1 MPIVNA
7 SHKATWNKT
16 SQHVARQA
24 HLGNTYTPEV
34 FASYMVRTF
43 LHHDLVA
50 SLKEPNER
58 WLEPAVGAGAFY
70 FAILD
75 WVVEQ
80 GEDPWRFALRFDALD
95 VDAQAIEVFRTKVRQ
110 WFDAHGCA
118 EQDVALLPI
127 YHGSL
132 ATFAAPD
139 TGYRGIIANPPY
151 LSPARWSKEPAERQR
166 LLREW
171 QAACPGVSDP
181 RSDLYVYFFEWAH
194 THLMTGGVSV
204 FLCSDTWL
212 EREFGAHLRAQFR
225 DAPELHLSQI
235 AVWPWAS
242 VFRDDTCPVVTVVR
256 RQAVNGGAD
265 AKKSPTQLQV
275 FEGDPVTGTPVAYRD
290 GTSPLHVQT
299 VDLREW
305 FSVGTVHRRGWLT
318 NGPLMPAIRAAMT
331 DYQPLAVPLLTW
343 MRAESVSTTLNQLA
357 GSPGFVAK
365 PGGTGAKAQS
375 AWAGK
380 TEDWK
385 DGTPIFYQAQARV
398 GKPVDYAPSQTV
410 QNLKCRMAQDAVAP
424 YAALLRTGGIW
435 MSGAID
441 RMPLPMYT
449 KESVPVLGVSKYLHL
464 AATDALNDSLR
475 AQGLGSHSPEPLM
488 AALLTCTPVLLSMEY
503 QLQEGTRKTLRTNE
517 QGYAKEITRGR
528 LEDILLPN
536 IRTWSAAAIQ
546 GVLDAQ
552 SNRASQSL
560 SRMDDAMANPA
571 WLAVDDAI
579 REAMGVGVEEWNQW
593 RAVVLACYWRR
604 MRATLRYGTAQ
615 ARLANSMPLSRSE
628 RP

>member
-1 MPIVNA
+1 
-7 SHKATWNKT
+7 
-16 SQHVARQA
+16 
-24 HLGNTYTPEV
+24 
-34 FASYMVRTF
+34 
-43 LHHDLVA
+43 
-50 SLKEPNER
+50 
-58 WLEPAVGAGAFY
+58 
-70 FAILD
+70 
-75 WVVEQ
+75 
-80 GEDPWRFALRFDALD
+80 
-95 VDAQAIEVFRTKVRQ
+95 
-110 WFDAHGCA
+110 
-118 EQDVALLPI
+118 
-127 YHGSL
+127 
-132 ATFAAPD
+132 
-139 TGYRGIIANPPY
+139 
-151 LSPARWSKEPAERQR
+151 
-166 LLREW
+166 
-171 QAACPGVSDP
+171 
-181 RSDLYVYFFEWAH
+181 
-194 THLMTGGVSV
+194 
-204 FLCSDTWL
+204 
-212 EREFGAHLRAQFR
+212 
-225 DAPELHLSQI
+225 
-235 AVWPWAS
+235 
-242 VFRDDTCPVVTVVR
+242 
-256 RQAVNGGAD
+256 
-265 AKKSPTQLQV
+265 
-275 FEGDPVTGTPVAYRD
+275 
-290 GTSPLHVQT
+290 
-299 VDLREW
+299 
-305 FSVGTVHRRGWLT
+305 
-318 NGPLMPAIRAAMT
+318 MPAIHAAMAG
-331 DYQPLAVPLLTW
+331 YQPLAVPLSTW

-357 GSPGFVAK
+357 GSAGFVAK

-398 GKPVDYAPSQTV
+398 GKPVNYAPSQTV

-424 YAALLRTGGIW
+424 FAALLRTGGIW